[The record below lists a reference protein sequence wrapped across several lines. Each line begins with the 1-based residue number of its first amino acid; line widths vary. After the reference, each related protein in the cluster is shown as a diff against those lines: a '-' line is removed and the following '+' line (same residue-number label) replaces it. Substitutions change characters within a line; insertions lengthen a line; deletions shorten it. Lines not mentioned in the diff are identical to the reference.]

1 MDRSTANDDPT
12 LPFFP
17 RVEMA
22 PSEKYEWLASQRARD
37 AASASAPA
45 PAPAQRPAAAAPAL
59 WLMAGVV
66 SASGLAT
73 LVWAFETLV

>member
-37 AASASAPA
+37 VASASAP
-45 PAPAQRPAAAAPAL
+45 APAL